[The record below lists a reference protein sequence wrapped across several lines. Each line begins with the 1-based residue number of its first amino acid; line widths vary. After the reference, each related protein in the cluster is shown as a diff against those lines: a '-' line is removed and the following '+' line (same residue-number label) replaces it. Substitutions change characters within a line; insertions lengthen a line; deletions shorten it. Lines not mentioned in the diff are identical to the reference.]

1 MAGAVTPDIAPGVLS
16 VHDSDTLRCREM
28 ALCTEDLKKKVY
40 YRLLERYESRFQR
53 LAYPRFARCIVVA
66 ERDRQ
71 AIRHVV
77 PGCRVE
83 VIPHGI
89 DTDYFHPVSAQKEP
103 CELVFHGN
111 LGYLPNVD
119 AVQGFLDEV
128 LGLIQPQFPGAS
140 FRVIGANPV
149 RAIRE
154 LEERGQIRL
163 SPNLD
168 DLRPSVCAGAVYV
181 CPVRRGSGLKN
192 KLLEAMAMAMPVVC
206 YPESANA
213 IEGVDG
219 QHFLIATTPKQ
230 FAEHVV
236 KLLRNPS
243 RGTTLGI
250 EARRLMIEKYS
261 WDYRARTYEA
271 LYETVLDEASVRAT
285 NNRHAAIWHTRTNIR
300 RS

>member
-1 MAGAVTPDIAPGVLS
+1 MS
-16 VHDSDTLRCREM
+16 V
-28 ALCTEDLKKKVY
+28 
-40 YRLLERYESRFQR
+40 
-53 LAYPRFARCIVVA
+53 
-66 ERDRQ
+66 
-71 AIRHVV
+71 
-77 PGCRVE
+77 
-83 VIPHGI
+83 
-89 DTDYFHPVSAQKEP
+89 QKEP

-128 LGLIQPQFPGAS
+128 LGLIRSRFPGTT

-154 LEERGQIRL
+154 LEECGQIRL
-163 SPNLD
+163 SPNLE
-168 DLRPSVCAGAVYV
+168 DLRPSVCAGTVYV

-206 YPESANA
+206 YPESASA
-213 IEGVDG
+213 IEGIDG

-236 KLLRNPS
+236 NLLRNPS
-243 RGTTLGI
+243 RGMTLGI

-261 WDYRARTYEA
+261 WDCRARTYET
-271 LYETVLDEASVRAT
+271 LYETVRGEALSCANKRDAT
-285 NNRHAAIWHTRTNIR
+285 TPVARTHTA